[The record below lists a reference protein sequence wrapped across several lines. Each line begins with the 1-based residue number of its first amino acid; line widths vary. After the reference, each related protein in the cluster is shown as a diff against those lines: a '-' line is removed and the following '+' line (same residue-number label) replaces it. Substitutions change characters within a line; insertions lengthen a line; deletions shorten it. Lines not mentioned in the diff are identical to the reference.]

1 MATTIPLLVGALW
14 LLQRVYL
21 RTSRQ
26 LRLLDL
32 EAKSPLY
39 SHFLEGINGL
49 VTIRAFG
56 WQKTCE
62 DELLGLL
69 DSSQRPYYL
78 MYCIQRWLTLVL
90 DLIVAAEAVL
100 VVGLALGLRSATSAG
115 LLGVSL
121 NSILSFNKNV
131 RNLIEGWT
139 ELETSLGSIAR
150 IKSFEKDVTPEAKQG
165 EDQEPPPE
173 WPQSGE
179 IEFRNMSASH
189 RYVLLAAKLNETVL
203 KFSLQSRGCRSTR
216 HITADQAGPESW
228 CLRTHWKVS
237 SCCTP

>member
-1 MATTIPLLVGALW
+1 MAATIPLLVAALW

-32 EAKSPLY
+32 EEKSPLY

-62 DELLGLL
+62 DELLRLL
-69 DSSQRPYYL
+69 DRSQRPYYL

-131 RNLIEGWT
+131 KNLIEGWT

-150 IKSFEKDVTPEAKQG
+150 VRSFEQDVTPEAKQG
-165 EDQEPPPE
+165 EDHEPPAE

-179 IEFRNMSASH
+179 IEFRNVSAYH
-189 RYVLLAAKLNETVL
+189 RYGLLTAKLHDKVL
-203 KFSLQSRGCRSTR
+203 KSSLQSRSCRPTR
-216 HITADQAGPESW
+216 YINED
-228 CLRTHWKVS
+228 
-237 SCCTP
+237 